1 MFRPTRTTGF
11 IASALLG
18 LLTATAAE
26 TQPTA
31 TPATAETT
39 APAKTAAK
47 ALTLDK
53 VEVVSD
59 RLSGAGNVVIQR
71 DDIVRQSQADG
82 DLNKLLQTLPN
93 IQFSDSDGRVTM
105 ASIIDLRPSLVSI
118 SGGRYYD
125 NNFQIDGL
133 NTNNLQDSSNQNI
146 HSGSEVVAHPQTA
159 VVNPALVESVAVYTS
174 DVPAEFGGFTGGVI
188 SAKLRDPSGKIG
200 GGLSLGYESSA
211 MTHYLIADANV
222 APANPEKPKFE
233 RETLSLYAD
242 LPLGNRT
249 AALVSWSRN
258 VATLNN
264 TTRFASYGLLE
275 ATSRTVSDNFLLKA
289 THRLDDQT
297 TFRFT
302 SMFSPY
308 ETENREQDLKT
319 SHNDSWTNKAEL
331 THRTATWSLETSAAL
346 LLADN
351 SRGAP
356 DDIYTY
362 KNFGA
367 NDLVTWVADSQ
378 TVGIRGGVGSLNSS
392 QRDIPVTFKYTLK
405 PTTTGELSLGGDYTQ
420 SEARRDRPKDSSA
433 YRHQTT
439 VGVVQNPL
447 VASGD
452 GPNDLTVLTGEQG
465 LNFRIISPAYK
476 SKVQLQALDFWAQ
489 WSDHGKILNM
499 PWSYRAG
506 TRYDYTDFLKN
517 HDFAHRLT
525 GSLTP
530 LRWLTFRGGASRY
543 YTRSLLAYKIREA
556 DPATS
561 TYTRTGRNENGKLV
575 FYAADW
581 RLTTVSNPVRY
592 ASADLRTPYSDE
604 LSLGSTLDLGFLGTL
619 DLTGLERR
627 NRDEFSRSASTT
639 IVINGVSQTGFKM
652 TNAGFT
658 NYRSA
663 SVEWR
668 KSWSNH
674 VFRLGGTFSK
684 TETTTEEYFDQDTE
698 PTLNPIVSY
707 NGNLVTRTSVSRIRA
722 NFARPSYVNYSWS
735 SVWFARRLNVDIF
748 GRWTPPYTRLDQ
760 VGTNTITINGTRYDA
775 FADTAIPA
783 GLVTNLNVSWVALKT
798 ARGVVTL
805 EAKVTNFLDRLPYA
819 EGATNAAPYQEGR
832 AIWAGIRYAY

>member
-1 MFRPTRTTGF
+1 MHRTARSLLLIGYALVGF
-11 IASALLG
+11 LNAN
-18 LLTATAAE
+18 AAE
-26 TQPTA
+26 KKASNSSPESETT
-31 TPATAETT
+31 TPAK
-39 APAKTAAK
+39 PSAA

-133 NTNNLQDSSNQNI
+133 NTNNLQDSFNQNI
-146 HSGSEVVAHPQTA
+146 HSSSEVVAHPQTA

-188 SAKLRDPSGKIG
+188 SAKLRDPSGKLS
-200 GGLSLGYESSA
+200 GGLSFGYESSA
-211 MTHYLIADANV
+211 MTHYLIAPANV

-233 RETLSLYAD
+233 RQTTSLYAD
-242 LPLGNRT
+242 LPLGAHT

-258 VATLNN
+258 TATLNN

-275 ATSRTVSDNFLLKA
+275 AKSRTISDNFLLKA
-289 THRLDDQT
+289 THRLSDQT
-297 TFRFT
+297 TLRLT
-302 SMFSPY
+302 SMLSPY

-319 SHNDSWTNKAEL
+319 SHNSSWTNKAEIL
-331 THRTATWSLETSAAL
+331 HRSDRTTLETSAAL

-356 DDIYTY
+356 DDIFTY
-362 KNFGA
+362 KNFGP
-367 NDLVTWVADSQ
+367 NDLVNWVSDSQ
-378 TVGIRGGVGSLNSS
+378 TVGIRGGVGALDSD
-392 QRDIPVTFKYTLK
+392 QRDIPISFKYNYK
-405 PTTTGELSLGGDYTQ
+405 ATTTGEFSFGGDYTQ
-420 SEARRDRPKDSSA
+420 TQANRNRPKDSSA

-439 VGVVQNPL
+439 TGVVQNL
-447 VASGD
+447 QVASGD
-452 GPNDLTVLTGEQG
+452 GPGDMTVLTGEQG
-465 LNFRIISPAYK
+465 LNYRIVSPAYK
-476 SKVQLQALDFWAQ
+476 SKVELQALDFWAQ
-489 WSDHGKILNM
+489 WSDHGKVLNM

-517 HDFAHRLT
+517 NDFAHRLT
-525 GSLTP
+525 GALTP
-530 LRWLTFRGGASRY
+530 LRWFTFRGGASRY

-556 DPATS
+556 DPS
-561 TYTRTGRNENGKLV
+561 SSIYTRTGRNENGKLV

-581 RLTTVSNPVRY
+581 KLLSTSNPIRY
-592 ASADLRTPYSDE
+592 ANSNLRTPYSDE
-604 LSLGSTLDLGFLGTL
+604 FSIGTTFDLGRFGTI

-639 IVINGVSQTGFKM
+639 IVIGGVNQTGYKM

-668 KSWSNH
+668 KSWTNH
-674 VFRLGGTFSK
+674 IVRFGGTFSK

-698 PTLNPIVSY
+698 ASLNPIVAY
-707 NGNLVTRTSVSRIRA
+707 NGSLVSRTSVSRIRA

-735 SVWFARRLNVDIF
+735 SSWLQKRLNVDIF
-748 GRWTPPYTRLDQ
+748 GRWTPAYTRIDLP
-760 VGTNTITINGTRYDA
+760 TSSTITINGTKYDA
-775 FADTAIPA
+775 FVDTDIPS
-783 GLVTNLNVSWVALKT
+783 GLVTNLNVSWLALKT
-798 ARGVVTL
+798 TRGSLTL

-819 EGATNAAPYQEGR
+819 EGATNSAPYQEGR
-832 AIWAGIRYAY
+832 AFWAGVRYAY

>member
-1 MFRPTRTTGF
+1 MFRTTRSSGF
-11 IASALLG
+11 IAFALLG

-26 TQPTA
+26 TKPTA
-31 TPATAETT
+31 AATT
-39 APAKTAAK
+39 APAKPDAK

-71 DDIVRQSQADG
+71 DDIARQSQADG

-125 NNFQIDGL
+125 NNFQVDGL

-200 GGLSLGYESSA
+200 GGLSVGYESSA
-211 MTHYLIADANV
+211 MTNYLIAPANV

-233 RETLSLYAD
+233 RQTFSLYAD
-242 LPLGNRT
+242 LPLGSRT

-258 VATLNN
+258 TATLNN

-275 ATSRTVSDNFLLKA
+275 AKSRTVSDNFLLKA
-289 THRLDDQT
+289 THRLSDQT
-297 TFRFT
+297 TLRFT
-302 SMFSPY
+302 SMLSPY

-319 SHNDSWTNKAEL
+319 SHNSSWTNKAEL
-331 THRTATWSLETSAAL
+331 IHRTARASVEASVAL

-367 NDLVTWVADSQ
+367 NDKVDWVADSQ
-378 TVGIRGGVGSLNSS
+378 TVGIRGGVGSLDSD
-392 QRDIPVTFKYTLK
+392 QRDIPLALKYTLK
-405 PTTTGELSLGGDYTQ
+405 ATTTGEFSAGADYAQTQ
-420 SEARRDRPKDSSA
+420 ANRNRPKDSSA

-439 VGVVQNPL
+439 TGVNPNPL

-452 GPNDLTVLTGEQG
+452 GPGDMTVLTGEQG

-476 SKVQLQALDFWAQ
+476 SKVELQAVDFWAQ
-489 WSDHGKILNM
+489 WSDHGKVLGM

-517 HDFAHRLT
+517 HDVAHRFT

-543 YTRSLLAYKIREA
+543 YTRALIAYKIREA
-556 DPATS
+556 DPATT
-561 TYTRTGRNENGKLV
+561 TYTRTGRNESGKLV

-581 RLTTVSNPVRY
+581 RVLSVSTPVRY
-592 ASADLRTPYSDE
+592 ANANLATPYSDE
-604 LSLGSTLDLGFLGTL
+604 LSLGSTLDLGRFGTL

-627 NRDEFSRSASTT
+627 NRDEFARSASTT
-639 IVINGVSQTGFKM
+639 VVINGVTQNGFKM
-652 TNAGFT
+652 TNNGFT
-658 NYRSA
+658 NYRSG

-674 VFRLGGTFSK
+674 VVRLGGTFSK
-684 TETTTEEYFDQDTE
+684 TETTTEEFFDEDTE
-698 PTLNPIVSY
+698 PTLNPNVSY
-707 NGNLVTRTSVSRIRA
+707 NGNLVRRTEVSRIRA

-735 SVWFARRLNVDIF
+735 SAWFDKRLNVDLF
-748 GRWTPPYTRLDQ
+748 GRWTPSYTRIDK

-775 FADTAIPA
+775 YADTDIPN
-783 GLVTNLNVSWVALKT
+783 GLVTNLNISWVALKT
-798 ARGVVTL
+798 SRGAVTL
-805 EAKVTNFLDRLPYA
+805 EAKISNILDRLPYA

-832 AIWAGIRYAY
+832 AYWAGIRYAY